1 VLYYGEL
8 AQTRHKE
15 TSFRSIELLK
25 DRGYFASNQK
35 PNKMSQANLGAVE
48 IHEREAVPLVARK
61 RKKIFSF
68 PAGAVVLIALAAI
81 GVVMRSSI
89 IHPTQQHFN
98 KAAEMTVTVVH
109 PQKASITIPVLPGQT
124 EAYTDAPI
132 YAQTSG
138 YLKKWY
144 FDIGAK
150 VKAGEVLA
158 EIDTPEVDQELAQ
171 AQAQLKVAQAALNLS
186 EVTYHRYQDL
196 FNRRVIAAEDF
207 DTALDTYREN
217 QAIVMADQANIN
229 QLEALEGFKIV
240 RAPFTGIVTA
250 RNTDIGDYIAAGS
263 GTQLFRMQQTSPL
276 RVYVNVPQAFADLVK
291 IGTAAEL
298 TLDEFPGRKF
308 VGHVTNTARAI
319 DPTSRTLLTE
329 LQVPNE
335 TGELFP
341 GAYALITLR
350 VDDNTGILTI
360 PANAL
365 LFRSDGTTVGV
376 VDGEGKVEIRKITI
390 DLNLGDKLEI
400 AQGLS
405 ETDQVILN
413 PSDSLANGMTAKILN
428 QKQTSKEG

>member
-1 VLYYGEL
+1 V
-8 AQTRHKE
+8 
-15 TSFRSIELLK
+15 
-25 DRGYFASNQK
+25 SNQK
-35 PNKMSQANLGAVE
+35 PNKMSQGDLGVVE
-48 IHEREAVPLVARK
+48 INEREAVPQIARK
-61 RKKIFSF
+61 RKKKFSF
-68 PAGAVVLIALAAI
+68 LAGAVVSIALAAI

-89 IHPTQQHFN
+89 IHRNQQHSN
-98 KAAEMTVTVVH
+98 RAAEMTVTVVH

-229 QLEALEGFKIV
+229 QLEALEEFKIV

-250 RNTDIGDYIAAGS
+250 RNTDIGDYIPSGS

-276 RVYVNVPQAFADLVK
+276 RVYVNVPQIFAQMVK
-291 IGTAAEL
+291 IGTEGDL